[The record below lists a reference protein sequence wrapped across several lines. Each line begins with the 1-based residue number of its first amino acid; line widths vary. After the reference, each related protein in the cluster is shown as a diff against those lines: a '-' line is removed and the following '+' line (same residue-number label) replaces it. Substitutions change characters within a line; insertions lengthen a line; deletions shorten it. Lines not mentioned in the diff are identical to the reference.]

1 MTDKPVRILIVED
14 ETIVA
19 LDLKSS
25 LTLLGYSVVGTASSG
40 EEAIAKAN
48 ETHPDLALMDIILK
62 GEMDGVQAA
71 EAIRSQLD
79 IPVIFLTACADE
91 STLERAKVTEPFGY
105 LLKPFEEREL
115 HGHIEVALYKH
126 RIEKKLR
133 ESEERYSLAT
143 QGANDG
149 LWDWNLEN
157 QEIYFSPRWWSML
170 GYIDEQIGSRPE
182 DWFKKLHPG
191 DRDQVQS
198 RLADHLDGAT
208 SHFESEYRIL
218 DAEGTYRWV
227 LCRGLAL
234 RNGQGKAYR
243 IAGSQT
249 DITDRKV
256 YNPLTGL
263 PNRILLIDRLERAL
277 KRIKSHEESAFAV
290 LSLDVDGRKAINDSL
305 GYVVA
310 DQLLVQVAR
319 RVQKCLTAQDTVAH
333 CGNDEFVLLL
343 DEVRD
348 AHDATLIA
356 SNLHAEMEQ
365 PFQLDGHSVYITAT
379 TGIAMGTKGYNYPEE
394 LLRDASTAMHRAKV
408 AGKGRC
414 EIFDGDMRSTA
425 IARLKLEADLRRAFD
440 QREFLVYYQPIV
452 CLKTGKLTGFEALV
466 RWQRPSGLALPN
478 DFLSLAESIDLIIP
492 LERWVLMETCSQMA
506 RWQQQSESLLN
517 VNVNICPKHYSSPDL
532 VRVLKEVLETSGMDA
547 RSLRLEITES
557 TLMESTETISETLAQ
572 IENMNIQVHMDD
584 FGTGYS
590 SLSYL
595 HRFPIYT
602 LKIDRS
608 FVAKLGLSE
617 ETWKIVQAIVNL
629 ARNLGMEVIAEGI
642 ENLMQMRMLQSIG
655 CEFGQGYY
663 FAKPMDVRSVDSLLS
678 MPLPWSVAFERS
690 STRAFPFAVHPAQPR
705 IVAFDRNTGSGI

>member
-19 LDLKSS
+19 LDLKNS
-25 LTLLGYSVVGTASSG
+25 LHLLGYIVVGTASSG
-40 EEAIAKAN
+40 EEAIVKAN
-48 ETHPDLALMDIILK
+48 ETRPDLALMDIILK
-62 GEMDGVQAA
+62 GEMDGIQAA
-71 EAIRSQLD
+71 DAIRAHLD

-91 STLERAKVTEPFGY
+91 NSLERAKVTEPFGY

-149 LWDWNLEN
+149 LWDWNLES

-170 GYIDEQIGSRPE
+170 GYDDGQIGNRPE
-182 DWFKKLHPG
+182 DWFRRLHPG
-191 DRDQVQS
+191 DKDQVQCK
-198 RLADHLDGAT
+198 LDEHLDGST
-208 SHFESEYRIL
+208 THFESEYRIL

-234 RNGQGKAYR
+234 RNGEGKAYR

-263 PNRILLIDRLERAL
+263 PNRMLLIDRLERTL
-277 KRIKSHEESAFAV
+277 KRLKSHEESVFAV
-290 LSLDVDGRKAINDSL
+290 LALDVDGLKAIHDSL

-310 DQLLVQVAR
+310 DQLLIEVAQR
-319 RVQKCLTAQDTVAH
+319 IQKCLDPQDTVAH
-333 CGNDEFVLLL
+333 CGNDDFVLLL

-348 AHDATLIA
+348 ARDATLIA
-356 SNLHAEMEQ
+356 SRLHHELEQ
-365 PFQLDGHSVYITAT
+365 PFQLDGHTIYITAT
-379 TGIAMGTKGYNYPEE
+379 VGIAMGTRDYNYPEE

-408 AGKGRC
+408 VGKSRC

-425 IARLKLEADLRRAFD
+425 IARLKLEAELRQAFD
-440 QREFLVYYQPIV
+440 QREFRVYYQPIV

-466 RWQRPSGLALPN
+466 RWQRASGLALPI

-492 LERWVLMETCSQMA
+492 LERWVLMETCCQAA
-506 RWQQQSESLLN
+506 RWQQQSDIPLS
-517 VNVNICPKHYSSPDL
+517 VNVNICPQHYSSPDL
-532 VRVLKEVLETSGMDA
+532 VKVLKEVLQSSGMDA

-557 TLMESTETISETLAQ
+557 TLMESTETISETLAE

-642 ENLMQMRMLQSIG
+642 ENLMQMRMLQSLG

-663 FAKPMDVRSVDSLLS
+663 FAKPMDPRSVDSLLS
-678 MPLPWSVAFERS
+678 MPLPWSVAFERPS
-690 STRAFPFAVHPAQPR
+690 GRAFPFAKHPPQPK
-705 IVAFDRNTGSGI
+705 IVAFGRN